1 MHSPW
6 VAKDVAADPVARARL
21 LRRAHEVV
29 LGGYG
34 TPPILRGPIVESW
47 RRCLSA
53 GVDPDRPAP
62 AVLGPEETAAR
73 LAGHPLTEVLPAIR
87 ALAGAVAHDARQ
99 LLAIAGADGLL
110 LHAEGHPSML
120 EAAEQPGFL
129 PGRLCSETAVGTNAI
144 GTALE
149 IDHALQV
156 FSAEHFNRLLH
167 GWASA
172 AAPVHDPRTGATL
185 GAIGLCG
192 PFRSAHPH
200 TLSLAGAVARV
211 AEAELERALARREAQ
226 WRDRYFQLVA
236 RASRSP
242 SALVDPTGA
251 VLTASPPG
259 WAGARVDLVRGTGP
273 VAVGEEG
280 MTGVAE
286 PLGGGAHV
294 VWGVPDTAGDAPR
307 PVLRLRLLGVPAATA
322 WADGVRL
329 RLGLRHSE
337 LVALLALARDGVGG
351 GELARGLYG
360 PGAPVVTLRAEIARL
375 RRVLGM
381 VVAHNPYRLLAEVH
395 ADVLEVEHL
404 LQRGDL
410 DAARARYSAPL
421 LPASRAP
428 AIVAARRRI
437 ELRLRNP
444 RATVAVGPVE
454 RGPSAMLALP
464 GGGNDTP

>member
-6 VAKDVAADPVARARL
+6 VAKDIASDPVARARL

-34 TPPILRGPIVESW
+34 TPPILRGQIVDSW

-62 AVLGPEETAAR
+62 VVLGAEEAAAR

-87 ALAGAVAHDARQ
+87 ALVCAVAHDARQ
-99 LLAIAGADGLL
+99 LLAVGDADGLL

-120 EAAEQPGFL
+120 EAAQQPGFL

-144 GTALE
+144 GTALA

-167 GWASA
+167 GWTSA

-200 TLSLAGAVARV
+200 TVSLVGAVARV
-211 AEAELERALARREAQ
+211 AEAELERGRARREAR
-226 WRDRYFQLVA
+226 WRERYLQLVA

-242 SALVDPTGA
+242 SALVDPSGA
-251 VLTASPPG
+251 VLSASPPG
-259 WAGARVDLVRGTGP
+259 WAGARVDLAPGTGA
-273 VAVGEEG
+273 VAMRAG
-280 MTGVAE
+280 MTVVAE

-294 VWGVPDTAGDAPR
+294 VWGVPAEAGAAPR

-322 WADGVRL
+322 SVDGVRV
-329 RLGLRHSE
+329 RLGQRHSE
-337 LVALLALARDGVGG
+337 LVALLALAQEGVGG
-351 GELARGLYG
+351 RELARGMYG
-360 PGAPVVTLRAEIARL
+360 PRAPVVTLRAEIARL
-375 RRVLGM
+375 RRVLGV
-381 VVAHNPYRLLAEVH
+381 VVAHNPYRLLADVQ

-410 DAARARYSAPL
+410 EAARARYSAPL

-444 RATVAVGPVE
+444 RATVPVGSVE

-464 GGGNDTP
+464 GGGNDIP